1 MPGAGRPPAPSS
13 LSSGSGRRAAPG
25 PLLPFY
31 RCGGGGT
38 PGAGQT
44 PAPSSLS
51 TGSGLPHGVPL
62 SHGSSTAR
70 GSTWEGEIQWRTE
83 PSAQELRTCELR
95 GMLDP
100 VAVRPNPV
108 AGKPDPVVVRPDL
121 VAGRPDPAASD
132 CSGGAP
138 WMDSLGNRFLYS
150 LSRLAQCSLNLI
162 RTLNGET

>member
-1 MPGAGRPPAPSS
+1 MEDGAIGAGATD
-13 LSSGSGRRAAPG
+13 LRAA
-25 PLLPFY
+25 
-31 RCGGGGT
+31 
-38 PGAGQT
+38 
-44 PAPSSLS
+44 
-51 TGSGLPHGVPL
+51 
-62 SHGSSTAR
+62 
-70 GSTWEGEIQWRTE
+70 
-83 PSAQELRTCELR
+83 
-95 GMLDP
+95 GMPDP

-108 AGKPDPVVVRPDL
+108 AGRPDLVVVRPDL